1 MLYKQI
7 WWKLVIK
14 LFFRSQSNK
23 SLKILHIWNV
33 AGVANTLAY
42 ETRKLGIE
50 ADIIARRDLDKAK
63 FCEVHPELFIATP
76 SKFFIFFIKTIKLAK
91 KYDILHVHWYDWI
104 MPHLRFVYPRKV
116 IIIHYHGSDIRFKT
130 EKKKDKFRFA
140 NKITVSTP
148 DLLDHIKGE
157 YVPNPVDFTLFK
169 RTKKAKK
176 DTALFIQA
184 YDRFTEAR
192 KLAIEEAKKRNL
204 KLTIIER
211 NKTIIPYKDF
221 ARTLEVYEYY
231 IDIRQEP
238 YRNTLLDSLS
248 LTALQALALGNK
260 VILKDKEIDKFPDEH
275 SPQNVALKWREIYQN
290 LLIKKR

>member
-1 MLYKQI
+1 MKKIGEIGKNIVLTIVLLYF
-7 WWKLVIK
+7 KLYMWIYNMVIK

-104 MPHLRFVYPRKV
+104 IPHLRFVYPRKV

-192 KLAIEEAKKRNL
+192 KLAIEEAEKRNL

-260 VILKDKEIDKFPDEH
+260 VILINFLMSIVHKM
-275 SPQNVALKWREIYQN
+275 
-290 LLIKKR
+290 